1 MQSMRSSGIA
11 LVVSLVT
18 IAIVGGIAA
27 IMFSRTVAEIRHSA
41 EDAGIVS
48 TLMLARGAANV
59 GRAALHG
66 PLRNRLEQAIQAN
79 PNTTSPWGFGNNSS
93 LTPNAP
99 DPASVASDLRN
110 VAMTLQSTTN
120 TVLCNQN
127 VAPSGS
133 GATATVRV
141 YFTPTACNQ
150 GLPSGIRLT
159 DGRFISGSPGG
170 VNTFALPY
178 VMVVEAQQATYRRNI
193 VISGEYRF
201 NVGRVNF
208 ARYAL
213 FTNFH
218 VNETNTAV
226 WFTDRTLFDGP
237 VHTNTNF
244 RFAGRPWFGA
254 EVSSV
259 GCGNPGTVNL
269 NDNPPQCSS
278 YNPGAFFI
286 SQSPQFVGAATIESQ
301 PNANNPI
308 FGSDAPNFNQ
318 GADWRANYIPLP
330 QNSLN
335 QEAAA
340 NAGGLVF
347 NTNLSRLTLFAGDSS
362 GAPLTRSGTSWIP
375 NPAPFQ
381 YIEACRSDTGVC
393 TRYRYSAINGPL
405 YQQAP
410 DGSWSIEVRSS
421 FNGLILTNGQVNNF
435 SGPARAT
442 ASDPSSAPPALA
454 SFAQLTVMNTG
465 NNNIRI
471 SGDLTYQ
478 DLPCTGAPTRQ
489 ADGSVTSGT
498 CNNRLAQNVLGVYSP
513 QGNVVITD
521 PAPNNITLHAV
532 IMAASGV
539 IRAENH
545 ASRPVQGSVNLLGG
559 LIQNRYGAFGTFSGS
574 NLLSGYGRSFKYD
587 ERMREGLAPP
597 FFPTTGNY
605 QVSAVWPDFF
615 GQKEQ
620 QSQ

>member
-1 MQSMRSSGIA
+1 MQSMRPNGIA

-59 GRAALHG
+59 GRAALHE
-66 PLRNRLEQAIQAN
+66 PLRNGLEQAIQAN

-93 LTPNAP
+93 LTATAP
-99 DPASVASDLRN
+99 DPASVANDLRSVAAALQSITDALLCNRN
-110 VAMTLQSTTN
+110 VAP
-120 TVLCNQN
+120 
-127 VAPSGS
+127 AGS

-141 YFTPTACNQ
+141 HFTSTACNQ
-150 GLPSGIRLT
+150 ALPSGVRLT

-178 VMVVEAQQATYRRNI
+178 VMVVEAQQSTYRRNM

-213 FTNFH
+213 FTNVH
-218 VNETNTAV
+218 VNETNTPI

-259 GCGNPGTVNL
+259 GCGNPESVNP

-278 YNPGAFFI
+278 YSTGAFFI
-286 SQSPQFVGAATIESQ
+286 SQSPQFVGSSTIESQ
-301 PNANNPI
+301 PDPNNPV
-308 FGSDAPNFNQ
+308 FGSDAPNFTQ

-330 QNSLN
+330 RNSLN
-335 QEAAA
+335 QEANA

-347 NTNLSRLTLFAGDSS
+347 NTNLSRLTLFAGDSN
-362 GAPLTRSGTSWIP
+362 GAPLTRSGSSWTP

-393 TRYRYSAINGPL
+393 ERYRYSSINGPL

-410 DGSWSIEVRSS
+410 DGSWSVEVRRS
-421 FNGLILTNGQVNNF
+421 FNGLILTNGRVNNF
-435 SGPARAT
+435 SGPPRGVS
-442 ASDPSSAPPALA
+442 SDPNSAPPALA

-465 NNNIRI
+465 SNDIRI

-478 DLPCTGAPTRQ
+478 DVPCSGAPTRQ
-489 ADGSVTSGT
+489 ADGSVSSGT
-498 CNNRLAQNVLGVYSP
+498 CNNRLAQNVLGIYSP

-521 PAPNNITLHAV
+521 PAPNDLTLHSV

-545 ASRPVQGSVNLLGG
+545 SSRPAQGSVNLLGG

-574 NLLSGYGRSFKYD
+574 NVLSGYGRRFKYD

-597 FFPTTGNY
+597 FFPTTGDY

-615 GQKEQ
+615 SQKEQ
-620 QSQ
+620 LGQ